1 MFRLPQFSDPM
12 ENTPYTAAVARPFE
26 VYNSIF
32 LTLPLDGIRGTGV
45 QVPLFQETCRKA
57 LANGDSPRE
66 VVEGY
71 FKQAGVASEDQIGVL
86 FRFIQYIE
94 RQVVLVDALEDARYE
109 RLNDLQGA
117 ESLTGLLPRIERR
130 DLQNE
135 LKEAMKAQ
143 RVRIVLTAHPTQ
155 FYPGSALGIITDLT
169 EVVRLGDFEGARD
182 LLHQL
187 GLTPFFQEQAPTPYD
202 EAVRQGWYLE
212 NVFYPA
218 LPALVMRMGAAADV
232 DPLEVAAAFDIG
244 FWPGGDRDGNPFVD
258 AATTLRV
265 ASRLRLM
272 LLRCYR
278 RELRALRRRITFKG
292 VQGKLDTVQSLIEAA
307 LMSKDVGFD
316 VELALSDLGEVEQ
329 LVRQHYGGLHV
340 VEIQRL
346 RVALA
351 IFGQHFA
358 SMDVRQDSRVLRRAA
373 EAMGIEGDD
382 VQSLMATRSQSNAA
396 GVADDVERDAVE
408 VMAAIREIQFSN
420 GVQGCHRFIIS
431 NCRGASDV
439 ARLYALARTTFEGDT
454 VPLDLVP
461 LFETVDDL
469 AAAPA
474 AMRTLLSD
482 PAYRAHVA
490 QRGDR
495 QTVMLGF
502 SDGTKDGGYLRANWS
517 IHQAKETVSQA
528 CSEAGVEVVFF
539 DGRGGP
545 PARGGGN
552 THRFYASLGPDVETR
567 EVQTTIQG
575 QSISSNFGTPQSA
588 GYNLE
593 LLFTAGLQHRLIDPE
608 KSRWTLEQRNL
619 MNLLA
624 ERSYAEYNALKARP
638 EFMDYLQTYGTL
650 KYYGETNIA
659 SRPTRRKKSGP
670 LTLDDLRAIPFVGSW
685 SQLKQNVPGFFGI
698 GTALQVL
705 EQEGKLD
712 DAAALYREQPLF
724 AALVENSMQSMRKCN
739 FDLTA
744 HLQHH
749 PDFGGLWQTV
759 KDEFDLTHRLLLTIT
774 GQSAL
779 MERSPDIA
787 ASIDLRESI
796 ILPLLVIQQAA
807 LQWIDGQGTP
817 PAASETLQ
825 KLVVRSMFGI
835 VNAGRNAV

>member
-1 MFRLPQFSDPM
+1 
-12 ENTPYTAAVARPFE
+12 
-26 VYNSIF
+26 
-32 LTLPLDGIRGTGV
+32 
-45 QVPLFQETCRKA
+45 
-57 LANGDSPRE
+57 
-66 VVEGY
+66 
-71 FKQAGVASEDQIGVL
+71 
-86 FRFIQYIE
+86 
-94 RQVVLVDALEDARYE
+94 
-109 RLNDLQGA
+109 
-117 ESLTGLLPRIERR
+117 
-130 DLQNE
+130 
-135 LKEAMKAQ
+135 
-143 RVRIVLTAHPTQ
+143 
-155 FYPGSALGIITDLT
+155 
-169 EVVRLGDFEGARD
+169 
-182 LLHQL
+182 
-187 GLTPFFQEQAPTPYD
+187 
-202 EAVRQGWYLE
+202 
-212 NVFYPA
+212 
-218 LPALVMRMGAAADV
+218 
-232 DPLEVAAAFDIG
+232 
-244 FWPGGDRDGNPFVD
+244 
-258 AATTLRV
+258 
-265 ASRLRLM
+265 
-272 LLRCYR
+272 
-278 RELRALRRRITFKG
+278 
-292 VQGKLDTVQSLIEAA
+292 
-307 LMSKDVGFD
+307 
-316 VELALSDLGEVEQ
+316 
-329 LVRQHYGGLHV
+329 
-340 VEIQRL
+340 L

-358 SMDVRQDSRVLRRAA
+358 AIDVRQDSRVLRRAA
-373 EAMGIEGDD
+373 EAMGIQGDD
-382 VQSLMATRSQSNAA
+382 VAELMAMRTARLASD
-396 GVADDVERDAVE
+396 VTDDVERDAVE
-408 VMAAIREIQFSN
+408 VMSAIQNIQFSN
-420 GVQGCHRFIIS
+420 GADGCHRFIIS

-439 ARLYALARTTFEGDT
+439 ARLYALARTTFDGDA

-490 QRGDR
+490 LRGDR
-495 QTVMLGF
+495 QTIMLGF

-575 QSISSNFGTPQSA
+575 QSISSNFGTPLSA

-608 KSRWTLEQRNL
+608 KSRWTQAQRDL

-705 EQEGKLD
+705 EQEGRLE
-712 DAAALYREQPLF
+712 DAAALYRDQPLF

-744 HLQHH
+744 HLQDH
-749 PDFGGLWQTV
+749 PEFGGLWKTV
-759 KDEFDLTHRLLLTIT
+759 KEEFDLTRRLLLTVT
-774 GQSAL
+774 GQAQL

-807 LQWIDGQGTP
+807 LQWIDGQGQA
-817 PAASETLQ
+817 PADAEVLQ